1 MMTEIKSTLP
11 RNRILTRLQRDI
23 PFLLVAAS
31 VIAVDQITKYI
42 VRSKLALG
50 EAVPHEGILRI
61 VHVTNSGAAFGM
73 LQGQT
78 FFLTITTLFGL
89 FAIVLYYIYPPMDHG
104 ILRIALGLQLG
115 GAIGNLS
122 DRIRVGEVTDF
133 IDFRYWPAFNVA
145 DSAICIGVA
154 TLVGFLILSDIVW
167 QQKKTEDSNSS
178 A

>member
-1 MMTEIKSTLP
+1 MMTELESALP

-23 PFLLVAAS
+23 PFLLVAA
-31 VIAVDQITKYI
+31 VVVAVDQITKYI
-42 VRSKLALG
+42 VRSNVALG

-61 VHVTNSGAAFGM
+61 VHVTNTGAAFGM

-78 FFLTITTLFGL
+78 LFLTITTLFGL

-145 DSAICIGVA
+145 DSAISVGVA
-154 TLVGFLILSDIVW
+154 TIVGFLILSDIVW